1 MSTFQWTCRR
11 CARALR
17 ALQDPFTT
25 QKRRLHDRWLQ
36 RQYAAELE
44 WKNQADEIRRGARKG
59 MLAVLE
65 ERGFVNQTTG
75 CARCLAARKR

>member
-1 MSTFQWTCRR
+1 MSSLHWVCRR
-11 CARALR
+11 CARTLR
-17 ALQDPFTT
+17 APQDQFAV

-59 MLAVLE
+59 MLAMLE

-75 CARCLAARKR
+75 

>member
-1 MSTFQWTCRR
+1 MSSLQWVCRR
-11 CARALR
+11 CARTLR
-17 ALQDPFTT
+17 PQQDPFPS

-44 WKNQADEIRRGARKG
+44 WKNQAAEIRAGGRKG

-65 ERGFVNQTTG
+65 ERGFVHQTTG
-75 CARCLAARKR
+75 